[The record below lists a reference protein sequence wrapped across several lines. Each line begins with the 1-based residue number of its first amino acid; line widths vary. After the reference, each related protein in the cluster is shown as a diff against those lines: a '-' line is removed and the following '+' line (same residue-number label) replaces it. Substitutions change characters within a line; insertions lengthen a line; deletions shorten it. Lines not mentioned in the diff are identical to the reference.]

1 MMRLSLTGLL
11 IVSCTFLAQA
21 QEVWSLQRCIQY
33 ARQNSLTLKQADY
46 AIQNAQLTADQVVQ
60 NRYPNLS
67 GSVSGGVQLGRTIDP
82 TTNEFD
88 NQTIGFSSLGLNAG
102 WTLYNGGRINNTI
115 KQAGVDVDVAK
126 TDAEAAFNDIAL
138 AIANA
143 YLQTLLGQEQLANAQ
158 ARLVLTQQQLEQTDK
173 LIRAGSLPANARLE
187 ILAQAARNQQTIVQ
201 AENTVTLGYL
211 DLKQLLELDPDYAME
226 LEVPEVIIPTSADP
240 RGMRFAEI
248 YSAALGTQP
257 QIRAN
262 ELRKTSALIGIDL
275 ARANQLPSL
284 GLGAGLNS
292 NWSSQGRT
300 ILGFTTTQVPFTLFD
315 PDGNPLNFTIP
326 QQSPNFEKQGFFN
339 QIEENFGQ
347 FINLRLSVPIY
358 SNGLTQTAIDRAE
371 LNILNLQ
378 VQADQTKQQL
388 KSNVMRAI
396 ADARAQ
402 QRNLAAAEA
411 TLEAAE
417 AAFRNAERRF
427 ELGAINT
434 FDLTNARNNFDSA
447 EIDLTAAKYQYLFA
461 LKIVDFYRGTTLR
474 LD

>member
-1 MMRLSLTGLL
+1 MIRALCTGLL
-11 IVSCTFLAQA
+11 LLCFLGTSRA
-21 QEVWSLQRCIQY
+21 QEVWPLGRCIQY

-46 AIQNAQLTADQVVQ
+46 TVQNAQLTADQVVQ
-60 NRYPNLS
+60 NRYPTLNAS
-67 GSVSGGVQLGRTIDP
+67 TSGGAQFGRTIDP

-88 NQTIGFSSLGLNAG
+88 NQTIGFSSLGLNLG
-102 WTLYNGGRINNTI
+102 WRIYDGGRINNTI
-115 KQAGVDVDVAK
+115 KQARIDVDVAK

-138 AIANA
+138 AIANV
-143 YLQTLLGQEQLANAQ
+143 YLQILLGQEQLANAQ
-158 ARLVLTQQQLEQTDK
+158 ARLALTQRQLEQTEK

-211 DLKQLLELDPDYAME
+211 DLKQLLELDPDYDMV
-226 LEVPEVIIPTSADP
+226 LEVPEVVIPADAAP
-240 RGMRFAEI
+240 QSLRFAEV
-248 YSAALGTQP
+248 YSAALGNQP

-262 ELRKTSALIGIDL
+262 ELRKESGLLGIDL
-275 ARANQLPSL
+275 ARIGQLPSV
-284 GLGAGLNS
+284 GIGAGLSS

-300 ILGFTTTQVPFTLFD
+300 FVGATSQQQPFTIFD
-315 PDGNPLNFTIP
+315 PDGNPFDFFISQEVP
-326 QQSPNFEKQGFFN
+326 QFEKQGFFS
-339 QIEENFGQ
+339 QLEQNFGQ
-347 FINLRLSVPIY
+347 FVSLQLNVPIY
-358 SNGLTQTAIDRAE
+358 NNGQTRTAIDRAE

-378 VQADQTKQQL
+378 VQSDQTRQQL
-388 KSNVMRAI
+388 KSDVMRAI

-417 AAFRNAERRF
+417 AALQNAERRF

-447 EIDLTAAKYQYLFA
+447 EIELSIAKYQYLFA
-461 LKIVDFYRGTTLR
+461 LKVVDFYRGDTLR

>member
-1 MMRLSLTGLL
+1 MIRAFLTYLFLFSLLP
-11 IVSCTFLAQA
+11 LARS

-33 ARQNSLTLKQADY
+33 ARQNSLTLRQSDY
-46 AIQNAQLTADQVVQ
+46 AIRNAQLTADQVVQ
-60 NRYPNLS
+60 NRYPTLN
-67 GSVSGGVQLGRTIDP
+67 GSVSGGAQFGRTIDP

-88 NQTIGFSSLGLNAG
+88 NQTIGFSSLGLNLG
-102 WTLYNGGRINNTI
+102 WTIYDGGRINNTI
-115 KQAGVDVDVAK
+115 RQSRLDVDVAK

-138 AIANA
+138 AIANV
-143 YLQTLLGQEQLANAQ
+143 YLQILLGQEQLDNAL
-158 ARLVLTQQQLEQTDK
+158 ARLALTEEQLAQTER

-211 DLKQLLELDPDYAME
+211 DLKQLLELDPDYAMA
-226 LEVPEVIIPTSADP
+226 LEVPEVVIPTDADP
-240 RGMRFAEI
+240 QALRFEEV

-257 QIRAN
+257 QVRAN
-262 ELRKTSALIGIDL
+262 ELRKQSAGIGVDL

-284 GLGAGLNS
+284 SFGAGLSS

-300 ILGFTTTQVPFTLFD
+300 FVGAISQQQALTIFD
-315 PDGNPLNFTIP
+315 PDGNPFEFFIANDVP
-326 QQSPNFEKQGFFN
+326 QFEKQGFFN
-339 QIEENFGQ
+339 QLEENFGQ
-347 FINLRLSVPIY
+347 FVNLRLGVPIY
-358 SNGLTQTAIDRAE
+358 NSGQTQTAIDRAE
-371 LNILNLQ
+371 LNILNIQ
-378 VQADQTKQQL
+378 VQNDQTRQQL
-388 KSNVMRAI
+388 KSDVMRAI

-411 TLEAAE
+411 TLAAAE
-417 AAFRNAERRF
+417 AALENAERRF

-447 EIDLTAAKYQYLFA
+447 EIELSIAKYQYLFA
-461 LKIVDFYRGTTLR
+461 LKVVDFYRGTTLR